1 VTLTLA
7 VVAVLALAEHHLVL
21 GLLIAGALAW
31 SCTPL
36 LAMLLGT
43 RAAPPLPQG
52 PAVNADH
59 DRVGSVTTVVRL
71 GDEPP
76 ETARST
82 VALARRDGP
91 TVVIAAGRPV
101 PDDVAAEADAV
112 HVADTIGEALV
123 AAATAATTDA
133 LLVVSAR
140 AVPRMDACRRAA
152 ALLDDRVGWVCGA
165 SRPFN
170 RDRYASDRREVLG
183 AALRRRSPSTLAL
196 WETDATLVRRD
207 LLVDHPLAAG
217 RPWGAWL
224 RSRAAEGT
232 TGLRTDETLSWRAAP
247 VAAGSYWPDAVA
259 RQRAS
264 AADLSMAASTGPV
277 RARLSAGLLLARELY
292 AYPLI
297 VWLATPLLLTDT
309 GTLGVDPWLGV
320 AALGAT
326 CIARWWS
333 LRVALGIDLVPRADL
348 TAAIYHA
355 PGSLA
360 ALLAALR
367 RRVTPL
373 GRSVP
378 TRPLVWAALVLT
390 AVAGAGLVRNEPGAT
405 SSRLA
410 VVASVAML
418 GMLWAF
424 TIRSLVE
431 RTWSRSSYRVRLSI
445 PASIDGTDATTVDG
459 SPGGVAVRGS
469 FDAARTAPGTEVEVV
484 LRLDDGTT
492 TTTRGIVAAR
502 RPSRSQQLLGLELR
516 PTNAAM
522 DAWSAQLLRAVEAPS
537 GASAPTVA
545 HRRATTTRSRLSTI
559 ADRLVMGAVV
569 AISVAVIAALVLVL
583 LGFRPLVIRSGSMVP
598 TYQVGDVVLV
608 EQTRADELRAGDVA
622 SLEYYPEYG
631 ESLTH
636 RVRSVQTEDGR
647 VDVETRG
654 DANDSS
660 EDWSVPADAMVG
672 RVVASI
678 PAIGAPATLVR
689 TATVPLVIGVI
700 AVAVVVGVLLRGRR
714 SDRPGPGRADRSGQA
729 LADSG
734 SCTP

>member
-1 VTLTLA
+1 MI
-7 VVAVLALAEHHLVL
+7 VLAGRHLLL
-21 GLLIAGALAW
+21 GLLIAGALTW
-31 SCTPL
+31 SCAPL

-43 RAAPPLPQG
+43 RVASSPPE
-52 PAVNADH
+52 DH
-59 DRVGSVTTVVRL
+59 DTVADGDRDATVTTVVRL

-82 VALARRDGP
+82 VALARREGP
-91 TVVIAAGRPV
+91 TVIVAAGRTV

-112 HVADTIGEALV
+112 HVADTIGDAV
-123 AAATAATTDA
+123 MAAAAAATTDA

-140 AVPRMDACRRAA
+140 AVPRMAACRRAA

-207 LLVDHPLAAG
+207 LLAAHPLVPG

-224 RSRAAEGT
+224 RTRSSEGVV
-232 TGLRTDETLSWRAAP
+232 GLRTDETLSWRAAP
-247 VAAGSYWPDAVA
+247 VAAGSFWPDAVA

-264 AADLSMAASTGPV
+264 AADLSMATGTGPI
-277 RARLSAGLLLARELY
+277 RGRLVAALLLARELY
-292 AYPLI
+292 AYPVI
-297 VWLATPLLLTDT
+297 VWLVTPLLITEA
-309 GTLGVDPWLGV
+309 GTLGIDPWVGV
-320 AALGAT
+320 AALGAAWV
-326 CIARWWS
+326 ARWWS
-333 LRVALGIDLVPRADL
+333 LRVALGLDLLPRADVTSAL
-348 TAAIYHA
+348 YHA

-360 ALLAALR
+360 ALLAAVR

-390 AVAGAGLVRNEPGAT
+390 AVAGFGLLRNEPGAT

-410 VVASVAML
+410 VVASIVML
-418 GMLWAF
+418 GLLWAF

-445 PASIDGTDATTVDG
+445 PASIDGVDATTVDG

-469 FDAARTAPGTEVEVV
+469 FDAARTAPGTEVEVT
-484 LRLDDGTT
+484 LRLDDGTVT
-492 TTTRGIVAAR
+492 RTRGIVAAH
-502 RPSRSQQLLGLELR
+502 RPSRGQQLLGLELH
-516 PTNAAM
+516 PTNADM
-522 DAWSAQLLRAVEAPS
+522 DSWSAQLLRAVEAPTGS
-537 GASAPTVA
+537 SAPTVA
-545 HRRATTTRSRLSTI
+545 HQRATTTRSRLATLT
-559 ADRLVMGAVV
+559 DRIVMGAVV

-608 EQTRADELRAGDVA
+608 DQIRADELRAGDVA

-636 RVRSVQTEDGR
+636 RVRSVRTVDGR

-700 AVAVVVGVLLRGRR
+700 VVAIVVVVLLRGRR
-714 SDRPGPGRADRSGQA
+714 PEIAAADTSGDDTTTDETVADRSVH
-729 LADSG
+729 
-734 SCTP
+734 